1 MRTRFAVILA
11 VLLSSALRGTL
22 CAQPIPYINSRF
34 QIGTLNAGNPP
45 ANAVDLGDT
54 NGKSTGKV
62 WAAQGQNGIVVYG
75 KVEGIRPQWAR
86 FPNEMSTRTHVNL
99 WFGATPDVP
108 MPEIGWRNQFGDA
121 NCEEYEKREN
131 RGRNAED
138 CATWAARQALYR
150 NQLRRLFVREWQ
162 LAPRVS
168 NETFATAAFREALG
182 FATDFESGALRKME
196 PKGTPFMESQEG
208 SAFQLEIVVPWEA
221 FPPVSS
227 LELSEIY
234 LVVEIAEGDTILAS
248 TRPAR
253 KQDDPSSF
261 DKFVLSKPVV
271 SRITSCKYPLEGSIL
286 SRKYVPAWYYLTAN
300 GSIAD
305 TFVLAN
311 LPVGYRYDPE
321 GLSPIPV
328 WTHRFEKDIGNG
340 NVVCGPEL
348 RYLAGKMVWESDEQ
362 IDEQESRFR
371 RLADGSY
378 HLRSGPIWGTRSP
391 LGTGRCGA
399 CATLSVSVFH
409 LEPLKGISI
418 SFTESFLF
426 DPPQLDDADIRFSS
440 DWKTIT
446 VYRAAEAPDGKT
458 TWSSQQYCLAA
469 NNNYGECGTGPAGPP
484 PRPRQLNTNR

>member
-1 MRTRFAVILA
+1 MRARFALILA
-11 VLLSSALRGTL
+11 VLLCPAARGTL
-22 CAQPIPYINSRF
+22 CAQSIPYINSRF
-34 QIGTLNAGNPP
+34 QIGTLNVGNPP
-45 ANAVDLGDT
+45 ADALDLVDA

-75 KVEGIRPQWAR
+75 RVEGIRPQWAR
-86 FPNEMSTRTHVNL
+86 FPNEMSMRTHVNL
-99 WFGATPDVP
+99 WFGAAPDVP
-108 MPEIGWRNQFGDA
+108 MPEIGWGNQFGDT
-121 NCEEYEKREN
+121 NCEEYSKREN

-150 NQLRRLFVREWQ
+150 DQLRRLFVREWQ

-168 NETFATAAFREALG
+168 NEAFATPAYREALG

-196 PKGTPFMESQEG
+196 PTGNPFIESPAG
-208 SAFQLEIVVPWEA
+208 GPFQFSIVVPWEA

-234 LVVEIAEGDTILAS
+234 FFVEIADGDNIRAS
-248 TRPAR
+248 TKPTR
-253 KQDDPSSF
+253 KRDDPSSF
-261 DKFVLSKPVV
+261 DKLVLSKPVV
-271 SRITSCKYPLEGSIL
+271 SRITSCKYPLTGSIL
-286 SRKYVPAWYYLTAN
+286 SEKDIPAWYYPTGN

-305 TFVLAN
+305 TFVIAN

-321 GLSPIPV
+321 GLSPIVV
-328 WTHRFEKDIGNG
+328 WTHHFEKDLGNG

-348 RYLAGKMVWESDEQ
+348 RYLAGKTIWDSGEQ

-378 HLRSGPIWGTRSP
+378 HLRSGQIWGTRSP
-391 LGTGRCGA
+391 LGTGFCGA
-399 CATLSVSVFH
+399 CASVSVSVFH

-418 SFTESFLF
+418 SFTEGLLF
-426 DPPQLDDADIRFSS
+426 DSLQIADADIRFSS

-446 VYRAAEAPDGKT
+446 VYRAAETPDGKT
-458 TWSSQQYCLAA
+458 TWSSTQYCLAA

-484 PRPRQLNTNR
+484 PGPRQLNPNR